1 MFRSNNNLIFFAKVN
16 IFYEECIQKIIN
28 AIYIYIYMEIATIL
42 SDKV

>member
-16 IFYEECIQKIIN
+16 IFYGECIQKTIN
-28 AIYIYIYMEIATIL
+28 AIYIYMEIATIL